1 MSTIKLKGSSS
12 GELTISA
19 PAAAGT
25 NTISLPAE
33 TGNLLTSVTTGVC
46 LGVTVATSTSTISTT
61 NTSFT
66 ATGLQVTITPQTA
79 DSKFL
84 MITSGGN
91 VFPNNEQTEIHIIH
105 YVNVGGAGA
114 GAINNSNTKGL
125 IRNGLVG
132 TAEQKGMQSTCTFYD
147 ANTTSE
153 LVFEPY
159 FKSTNGSST
168 AYFNQSS
175 VEVNLTVM
183 EFAG

>member
-46 LGVTVATSTSTISTT
+46 LGISVATSNSTISTT

-66 ATGLQVTITPQTA
+66 ASGLQVTITPQTVN
-79 DSKFL
+79 SKFL
-84 MITSGGN
+84 MMTSGGN
-91 VFPNNEQTEIHIIH
+91 VFPNNAATEIHITH

-125 IRNGLVG
+125 IRQTVSTEG
-132 TAEQKGMQSTCTFYD
+132 KYMQSTCTFYD

-159 FKSTNGSST
+159 FKSTNGAST

>member
-1 MSTIKLKGSSS
+1 MAITLH
-12 GELTISA
+12 
-19 PAAAGT
+19 GT
-25 NTISLPAE
+25 RTDNTDVITPD
-33 TGNLLTSVTTGVC
+33 TTGVC
-46 LGVTVATSTSTISTT
+46 LGVSVATSNSTISTT

-66 ATGLQVTITPQTA
+66 ASGLQVTITPKSVN
-79 DSKFL
+79 SKFL

-132 TAEQKGMQSTCTFYD
+132 GGEQKGMQSTCTFYD
-147 ANTTSE
+147 ANTTSQ

-168 AYFNQSS
+168 AYFNQAT